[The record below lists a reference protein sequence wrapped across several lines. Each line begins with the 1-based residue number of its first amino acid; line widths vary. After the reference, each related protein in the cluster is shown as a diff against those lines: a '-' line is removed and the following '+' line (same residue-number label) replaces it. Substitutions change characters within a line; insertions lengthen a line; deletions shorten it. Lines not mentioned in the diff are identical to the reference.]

1 MALTGLQ
8 IFKLMPKTNCKEC
21 GHPTCLAF
29 SMALASAK
37 IALDACPYVSE
48 EAKEA
53 LGMASA
59 PPVAKIILGTGDKMR
74 EMGDEVVLFRHDKQF
89 FHPVC
94 LAITIDDD
102 LNDDDFGARLSEIN
116 ALSFERVGEKV
127 AIDAVALVNK
137 SGSSDT
143 FAKRAR
149 QISEAAFAPVLV
161 SDSPEALKK
170 ALEACSSE
178 KPLLCGAK
186 EDNWEA
192 VAALAKGNDCPLVV
206 SADSLDGLSALAEKV
221 AGITKNIVLG
231 VRSDSPVQKLA
242 ELTQIRR
249 QAIRRKNRHLGY
261 PSFVSVCG
269 GNPYDQAAEASIYI
283 SKYASIVMLDM
294 TDKAALLPLCALRQN
309 LFSDPQKPAQ
319 VEPGIFPIGEAN
331 EKSPVYI
338 TTNFSLT
345 YYTVESELSGAKIPC
360 WLIAAPTDGT
370 SVLTAWAAGKF
381 VADKIAE
388 FMEELKLSEKFPHK
402 TMVIP
407 GHVAVLKAGIE
418 EKSGWRVLI
427 GPNEAAGIPA
437 FAKANFGNA

>member
-29 SMALASAK
+29 SMALAGSK

-59 PPVAKIILGTGDKMR
+59 PPVAKIIFGAGDKMR
-74 EMGDEVVLFRHDKQF
+74 ETGDEVVLFRHDKQF
-89 FHPVC
+89 YHPAC
-94 LAITIDDD
+94 LAVTICDD
-102 LNDDDFGARLSEIN
+102 LSDGDFGARLDEIN
-116 ALSFERVGEKV
+116 ALTFERVGEKV
-127 AIDAVALVNK
+127 AIDAVALLNK
-137 SGSSDT
+137 SGIPDV
-143 FAKRAR
+143 FANRAR
-149 QISEAAFAPVLV
+149 QIAGAAFAPLLV
-161 SDSPEALKK
+161 SDSPEALAK
-170 ALEACSSE
+170 ALEVCAAE
-178 KPLLCGAK
+178 KPLLCGAN
-186 EDNWEA
+186 ENNWEA
-192 VAALAKGNDCPLVV
+192 VAALAKENDCPLVV

-221 AGITKNIVLG
+221 SGITKNIVLG
-231 VRSDSPVQKLA
+231 VRSAAPVQKLA

-249 QAIRRKNRHLGY
+249 QAIRRKNRHFGY

-269 GNPYDQAAEASIYI
+269 KATLDQAAEASIYI
-283 SKYASIVMLDM
+283 SKYASIVMLD
-294 TDKAALLPLCALRQN
+294 TTEKAALLPLCALRQN

-319 VEPGIFPIGEAN
+319 VEPGIFPIGEAD

-345 YYTVESELSGAKIPC
+345 YYTVESELSNAKIPC

-388 FMEELKLSEKFPHK
+388 FIEELNLNEKFPHK

-407 GHVAVLKAGIE
+407 GYVAVLKAGIE
-418 EKSGWRVLI
+418 EKSGWKVLI